1 MKTLS
6 KVKIIDCWLDHKY
19 DLKILA
25 ILAMYIFAV
34 GGIVFLGYNVSKK
47 NEIKQEREIIKKA
60 YEQFKKEQQKQDSIV
75 KYHNAQNIK

>member
-6 KVKIIDCWLDHKY
+6 KVKITDWWLDHKY

-25 ILAMYIFAV
+25 ILATYIFAV

-47 NEIKQEREIIKKA
+47 MRLSKSEK
-60 YEQFKKEQQKQDSIV
+60 S
-75 KYHNAQNIK
+75 